1 MIDIPSPEIVVT
13 SKFSDIFVTFLTF
26 SDKIG
31 YPKNISE
38 DFLNHF
44 STELY
49 LGMTLRMQQILYYPV
64 NTHSVVIRI
73 HFKRMTVACLMIL
86 QIH

>member
-26 SDKIG
+26 SDRNHEKVIF
-31 YPKNISE
+31 E
-38 DFLNHF
+38 DFLSHF
-44 STELY
+44 STESY
-49 LGMTLRMQQILYYPV
+49 LGMTPRMQQILYDPE

-73 HFKRMTVACLMIL
+73 YFKRMTVACLMIL